1 MKTVLAMATL
11 ILSANVF
18 AATTLVCNDQNSRSV
33 YKLVLNDDNKLNF
46 IPVLKDS
53 SALSISN
60 VVLNYNEGE
69 SNEVISLYEGTNSN
83 NNVVIVEINNTTI
96 ATGKTAEANVYYT
109 NETNKLVTT
118 KFLCEVK

>member
-53 SALSISN
+53 SALSVSN

-83 NNVVIVEINNTTI
+83 NNVVVVEINKTTVT
-96 ATGKTAEANVYYT
+96 TGKTAEANVYYT